1 MLAQE
6 LPVPFKLD
14 AAMHRVS
21 DTPQHKALREGL
33 VNALV
38 HADYYGRTGVVVIR
52 HPGNVT
58 FSNPGGLRLAADVI
72 EGGGVS
78 DPRNPTLFKM
88 FNLIGL
94 GEKAGS
100 GFDVLRYAARYA
112 SVADPLLEELGEPD
126 RVRLTVHVRLRG
138 DVGNG
143 GDVVG
148 DVGSHVGNVGD
159 DVGDDVGGS
168 VGDVGGPARRPS
180 DTEAVVLAEIRA
192 NPKASAK
199 DIAAK
204 IQRSDR
210 QVERAQRSL
219 REAKVIER
227 VGGTR
232 GHWKI
237 NPNSG
242 GNL

>member
-1 MLAQE
+1 MLARE
-6 LPVPFKLD
+6 LPVPFELD

-58 FSNPGGLRLAADVI
+58 LSNPGGLRLAADVI

-143 GDVVG
+143 GDDVG

-159 DVGDDVGGS
+159 DVGGG

-232 GHWKI
+232 GHWKV
-237 NPNSG
+237 NPHSG